1 MTEINYVYKLTNTTI
16 TLVLMLYISIR
27 WEVFIIICVRM
38 RILMPHMLQVH
49 GIVLVEDNLLV
60 TVYCDKSVPHV
71 MQFLPEIELC

>member
-1 MTEINYVYKLTNTTI
+1 
-16 TLVLMLYISIR
+16 
-27 WEVFIIICVRM
+27 M